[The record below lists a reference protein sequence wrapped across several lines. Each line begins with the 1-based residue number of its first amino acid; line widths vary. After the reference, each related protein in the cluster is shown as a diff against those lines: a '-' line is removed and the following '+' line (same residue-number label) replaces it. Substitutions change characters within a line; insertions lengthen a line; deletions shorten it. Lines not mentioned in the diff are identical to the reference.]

1 MALNLDARR
10 DPWWPDATTA
20 FGGPLVFA
28 RIPTACARREMVDRC
43 RPALRHARR
52 SIDRA
57 VHSSPLTWRPPRCTS
72 QQSREAASPGRHTR
86 ESARRAEGP
95 RICPTD
101 TQRTCTERGCERHD
115 RSLPSPVA
123 AQLRAS
129 AITVQSSAGNPT
141 LVVRS
146 PIRPLNAPRWWPI
159 RSPRRP
165 PTWLQIWR
173 DHVDPKLS
181 TSDDVTGSRPGR
193 GTDDAGISQP
203 QTRRPGGCRSRRL
216 PRPIGGPHS
225 AQSRQIGAHAGS
237 IGGAYGPTGARAV
250 PYDKPSRRT
259 PSLIPDRP
267 RGQVAEAVRQLRV
280 NLRSAGTGSGGTSL
294 LVTSAVA
301 GEGKTSLVCNL
312 AAAFGLEGDRV
323 LLIDADLRQ
332 PSVGN
337 YLGIH
342 PTPGLSTVL
351 LGECQPHDAI
361 VSWRGGLFD
370 VLTSGPIPET
380 PSELLGSD
388 RTSLMLT
395 ELESRYDVIL
405 IDSPALL
412 PVADGS
418 VLARACDA
426 ALLVVRNGH
435 TPDSEVTDALA
446 ALRAVSANVLGCAFS
461 MEPQP
466 SRTFRSRTNYSP
478 VQKAERPNRFA
489 PLNPNAARSEHN
501 EPPTNSNGI
510 SQSYSAVEEAKV
522 PDKFVPFYPDAAQYE
537 HNGEPPT
544 NSVGISQS
552 AWDAM
557 KRNDDPTMELLSGA
571 ATEEALRTE
580 TDAPVSSVSES
591 SGRRSQP
598 GPVPRTDVTPSRTS
612 SQESTKPARPSS

>member
-1 MALNLDARR
+1 MSLREYLQLLR
-10 DPWWPDATTA
+10 DGKWWIAAGLLFGMLAGQLIAMTSVPSYVATTTLYFA
-20 FGGPLVFA
+20 GIEGGGEPGQVYQGALLGEQKANAYAQLIVSDRVLHEVA
-28 RIPTACARREMVDRC
+28 NDTTSACRD
-43 RPALRHARR
+43 
-52 SIDRA
+52 
-57 VHSSPLTWRPPRCTS
+57 
-72 QQSREAASPGRHTR
+72 
-86 ESARRAEGP
+86 
-95 RICPTD
+95 
-101 TQRTCTERGCERHD
+101 GCG
-115 RSLPSPVA
+115 PVA
-123 AQLRAS
+123 AS

-141 LVVRS
+141 LTVKVADPSAERAAMVADT
-146 PIRPLNAPRWWPI
+146 LAEKTANLVAELEKPR
-159 RSPRRP
+159 
-165 PTWLQIWR
+165 
-173 DHVDPKLS
+173 DPKLS
-181 TSDDVTGSRPGR
+181 TVTTVRVLAPAAVPTTPVSPNLKVDVLVGAVVGAFLGLLVALIQRTLDRSVRTREALEELTGLPVL
-193 GTDDAGISQP
+193 GT
-203 QTRRPGGCRSRRL
+203 
-216 PRPIGGPHS
+216 
-225 AQSRQIGAHAGS
+225 
-237 IGGAYGPTGARAV
+237 V

-259 PSLIPDRP
+259 PSLITDRP

-342 PTPGLSTVL
+342 PPSGLSTVL

-380 PSELLGSD
+380 PSELLGSS

-426 ALLVVRNGH
+426 ALLVVRYGH
-435 TPDSEVTDALA
+435 TPDSKVTDALA

-466 SRTFRSRTNYSP
+466 SRTFRSRSDYSP
-478 VQKAERPNRFA
+478 VQKAEHPDRFA

-501 EPPTNSNGI
+501 EPPMHSIGI
-510 SQSYSAVEEAKV
+510 SQSS
-522 PDKFVPFYPDAAQYE
+522 
-537 HNGEPPT
+537 
-544 NSVGISQS
+544 
-552 AWDAM
+552 WDASNR
-557 KRNDDPTMELLSGA
+557 KDDPTMELLSGA
-571 ATEEALRTE
+571 ATEEALTTE
-580 TDAPVSSVSES
+580 TDEPGSSASES
-591 SGRRSQP
+591 SARRS
-598 GPVPRTDVTPSRTS
+598 
-612 SQESTKPARPSS
+612 